1 MFLRRLKISFILLWG
16 EVYMYFVS
24 FFLFRYRNWCDGQ
37 SMSLLLILRVHVQ
50 VVYSLLWQLC
60 DMLVLISYPTLFV
73 VWWSKYVFVTRS
85 SCSCTSNLFTSVA
98 VVWLMLVF
106 ISYPT
111 LFVVSIAKHFHCL
124 YLIISL
130 TCVFQTCSL
139 C

>member
-1 MFLRRLKISFILLWG
+1 
-16 EVYMYFVS
+16 MYFVS
-24 FFLFRYRNWCDGQ
+24 FFFFRYRNWSDGQ

-50 VVYSLLWQLC
+50 VVYSLLWRLC
-60 DMLVLISYPTLFV
+60 D
-73 VWWSKYVFVTRS
+73 
-85 SCSCTSNLFTSVA
+85 
-98 VVWLMLVF
+98 MLVF

-111 LFVVSIAKHFHCL
+111 LFVVSIAKYFHCL